1 MEQDKSMLDNA
12 AKSILVN
19 KEEIWTKQSTSEKIY
34 ELFDITMVSKHGAE
48 ISELVG
54 LYILQGLKQT
64 LPDKI
69 IGIYRDDGLV
79 DIDKSTSNVEVE
91 KIKKELHKF
100 AKSIEI
106 KIVFEN
112 PAFQINFPDLNLNLK
127 QHSFFSY
134 RKPNNRIN
142 YVNSSSNHP
151 LVILKQIQ
159 KMIENRLTKN
169 SSSRNLF
176 DSIKK
181 ELNDALKLND
191 YNYDTNHIKV
201 TNKTVVKK

>member
-1 MEQDKSMLDNA
+1 MLN
-12 AKSILVN
+12 
-19 KEEIWTKQSTSEKIY
+19 
-34 ELFDITMVSKHGAE
+34 
-48 ISELVG
+48 
-54 LYILQGLKQT
+54 
-64 LPDKI
+64 
-69 IGIYRDDGLV
+69 
-79 DIDKSTSNVEVE
+79 
-91 KIKKELHKF
+91 
-100 AKSIEI
+100 
-106 KIVFEN
+106 
-112 PAFQINFPDLNLNLK
+112 QINFPIFIGKPAIQIIFLDLNVNLK
-127 QHSFFSY
+127 QHSFFPY
-134 RKPNNRIN
+134 RKPNNKIN

-151 LVILKQIQ
+151 PVILKQIQ